1 MYKCSRRSLMK
12 RSKKYYFIIIGVFLL
27 STFVNPFLG
36 LTVNA
41 ADTNTNLTKALST
54 APQGIDLS
62 NGRFKMPEKDADG
75 VAYSPA
81 VSSKVVSATNDLPH
95 PERVVQIV
103 NNTGQAGGIWGDP
116 ARNNYI
122 DTSKKQT
129 LSMWLNTAKY
139 RVSDTDEGD
148 GLAFVLH
155 NDKRGTNAISSVGNK
170 INVGETLGVWGI
182 GSYASSDNTNAVAA
196 TAIQHSWALEFDTYA
211 NKDSYNSLVTPT
223 GNFPYPLYT
232 SDNKKINDAAKTTYD
247 SLLDD
252 TNPLT
257 SYDRDIAYPHL
268 ASGFPGSASTYK
280 ANPVNY
286 FKSTDFK
293 LNGIIFNNVFSDP
306 ETAYYYT
313 MNHTQTDDPDI
324 NQAQAG
330 TLLSSGAWVHL
341 TIEINI
347 PKGTIKY
354 SYNDKKTDGTPT
366 DPRWNNIITGTV
378 KLSADDIKN
387 LDIPSSGVDKDK
399 LYYGFTGS
407 TGILAMNGLV
417 IFEQIPGF
425 AETAVTTDFTDT
437 SSGDSLKSSSD
448 YAYSGDQLNLKY
460 NLTYQDGNEAWTGV
474 KSHIILPKNV
484 TFTPD
489 SDGNIGTV
497 NVGGTAEK
505 IPSSA
510 ITTDS
515 DGNTVLEYAL
525 PSSMNTGDTS
535 TASYS
540 INGIAG
546 NVTSDTTVASTH
558 SRFLG
563 DNGIADVD
571 SPAFTIKQPEI
582 KLTSTTDNPLTINK
596 GSDAKINGNVSY
608 TSGAT
613 VTNSN
618 MLVHV
623 TVNGGTEVK
632 TAMLNTDPT
641 GQLTVS
647 IPQKELTSDTNTV
660 RIYVTD
666 ANSKQSNKLTFIVK
680 TKDGGLS
687 ISEYPKAAS
696 FKTVNT
702 TRKDQVISRSGN
714 WDLSVL
720 DSRGSGNNWKLMAN
734 STQLQSGSTDFNGSL
749 IFKTGNNSYSL
760 TGNDVQIATG
770 QTISNDPVTT
780 DIDSTWT
787 GDSGVLL
794 KSSGTNQAGTYD
806 GTINWTLYD
815 SI

>member
-1 MYKCSRRSLMK
+1 M
-12 RSKKYYFIIIGVFLL
+12 
-27 STFVNPFLG
+27 
-36 LTVNA
+36 
-41 ADTNTNLTKALST
+41 
-54 APQGIDLS
+54 
-62 NGRFKMPEKDADG
+62 
-75 VAYSPA
+75 
-81 VSSKVVSATNDLPH
+81 
-95 PERVVQIV
+95 
-103 NNTGQAGGIWGDP
+103 
-116 ARNNYI
+116 
-122 DTSKKQT
+122 
-129 LSMWLNTAKY
+129 
-139 RVSDTDEGD
+139 
-148 GLAFVLH
+148 
-155 NDKRGTNAISSVGNK
+155 
-170 INVGETLGVWGI
+170 
-182 GSYASSDNTNAVAA
+182 
-196 TAIQHSWALEFDTYA
+196 
-211 NKDSYNSLVTPT
+211 
-223 GNFPYPLYT
+223 
-232 SDNKKINDAAKTTYD
+232 
-247 SLLDD
+247 
-252 TNPLT
+252 
-257 SYDRDIAYPHL
+257 
-268 ASGFPGSASTYK
+268 
-280 ANPVNY
+280 
-286 FKSTDFK
+286 
-293 LNGIIFNNVFSDP
+293 
-306 ETAYYYT
+306 
-313 MNHTQTDDPDI
+313 
-324 NQAQAG
+324 
-330 TLLSSGAWVHL
+330 
-341 TIEINI
+341 
-347 PKGTIKY
+347 
-354 SYNDKKTDGTPT
+354 
-366 DPRWNNIITGTV
+366 
-378 KLSADDIKN
+378 
-387 LDIPSSGVDKDK
+387 
-399 LYYGFTGS
+399 
-407 TGILAMNGLV
+407 
-417 IFEQIPGF
+417 
-425 AETAVTTDFTDT
+425 
-437 SSGDSLKSSSD
+437 
-448 YAYSGDQLNLKY
+448 
-460 NLTYQDGNEAWTGV
+460 
-474 KSHIILPKNV
+474 
-484 TFTPD
+484 
-489 SDGNIGTV
+489 